1 MVQVDTSSGTAGPAT
16 PRRFPRVKIAYFDP
30 FSGAS
35 GDMILGALVDAGL
48 PFGDLTRELGKL
60 RLGGYEIRAEQAGQ
74 HGIHGTRVVVNLT
87 EHHHSRTWAD
97 IRSLIDASE
106 LDAPIK
112 QAATAIFERLAAA
125 EAKIHSA
132 TPDSVHFHEVGGV
145 DAIVDICGACIG
157 LARLGVEAVYVG
169 PSQVG
174 SGFANSAHG
183 LIPIPAPATLE
194 LLAAASVEIAIPIP
208 AMRQTPAE
216 LLTPTGAAILTT
228 LGTFGRPSIA
238 PSAIGYG
245 FGQKALPW
253 PNALRVWIGELASAS
268 AGAGG
273 ECVIETNIDDMSP
286 QFYEL
291 LIERLWDAGA
301 LDVWTTPIQMKK
313 ARPATQISVLVSN
326 DKRQQVEDALIVNS
340 STQGLRVTDI
350 ERVKAARRMETV
362 ATRWGDIRLK
372 LRIWNGRVIDAAPE
386 YDDCLQIAR
395 RNDVTVREV
404 WNEAHRIGESFVGRK
419 P

>member
-1 MVQVDTSSGTAGPAT
+1 
-16 PRRFPRVKIAYFDP
+16 
-30 FSGAS
+30 
-35 GDMILGALVDAGL
+35 
-48 PFGDLTRELGKL
+48 
-60 RLGGYEIRAEQAGQ
+60 
-74 HGIHGTRVVVNLT
+74 
-87 EHHHSRTWAD
+87 
-97 IRSLIDASE
+97 
-106 LDAPIK
+106 
-112 QAATAIFERLAAA
+112 
-125 EAKIHSA
+125 
-132 TPDSVHFHEVGGV
+132 
-145 DAIVDICGACIG
+145 
-157 LARLGVEAVYVG
+157 
-169 PSQVG
+169 
-174 SGFANSAHG
+174 
-183 LIPIPAPATLE
+183 
-194 LLAAASVEIAIPIP
+194 
-208 AMRQTPAE
+208 
-216 LLTPTGAAILTT
+216 
-228 LGTFGRPSIA
+228 
-238 PSAIGYG
+238 
-245 FGQKALPW
+245 
-253 PNALRVWIGELASAS
+253 
-268 AGAGG
+268 
-273 ECVIETNIDDMSP
+273 VIETNIDDMSP